1 MKQLSESRDH
11 FVAVAII
18 VPLLLASCSCLERAL
33 LDSHGGGGGVPE
45 QRQLYQERA
54 APAAVEVPPTV
65 AAAAQL
71 LRGGK

>member
-18 VPLLLASCSCLERAL
+18 VPLLLASCSCPERAL
-33 LDSHGGGGGVPE
+33 LDRHGGGGGVPE

-54 APAAVEVPPTV
+54 APTAAEVSPTV